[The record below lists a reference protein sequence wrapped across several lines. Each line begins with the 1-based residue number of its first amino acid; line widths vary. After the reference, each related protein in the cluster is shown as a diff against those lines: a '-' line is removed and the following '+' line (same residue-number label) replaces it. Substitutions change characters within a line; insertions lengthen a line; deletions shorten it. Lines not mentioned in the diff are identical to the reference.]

1 MTACTHVGELAEEVE
16 LVLEEHDLLLAVV
29 EVVLLVDELVQRL
42 PRRRVVRR
50 QVDHVRLSVHVLAAL
65 RQVARVVLLSM

>member
-1 MTACTHVGELAEEVE
+1 M
-16 LVLEEHDLLLAVV
+16 LEEHDLLLAVV

-50 QVDHVRLSVHVLAAL
+50 QVDHVRLSVYVLTAL